1 MPSGRTIAIRG
12 FRSVL
17 LGVLLAFVGLA
28 LVLWTQVEKRFV
40 FFPSS
45 EISYTPQRSGL
56 PYEEVTF
63 TGYDGLQLHGWY
75 VPGRSDVTF
84 LWFHGN
90 GGNISH
96 RVDEI
101 EIIHHRLGVN
111 LLIFDYSGYG
121 KSEGTPSE
129 RGTYLDARAALAY
142 LQTRSDLDVEKIV
155 YFGRSLGAAVAVELA
170 TFESPL
176 ALVLVSPFASIAD
189 MARISLRNLPVQ
201 WLLRDR
207 YDSYARIKGINRPL
221 LILHGDQDKT
231 VPISQGKKLFDAA
244 NQPKRFQ
251 VVLGA
256 GHNDT
261 YLAGRS
267 GYWEALDVF
276 LASLPASRASTIE

>member
-17 LGVLLAFVGLA
+17 LGLLLAFVGLA
-28 LVLWTQVEKRFV
+28 VVLWTQVEKRFV

-45 EISYTPQRSGL
+45 EISCTPQRSGL

-63 TGYDGLQLHGWY
+63 TGYDGLRLHGWY

-90 GGNISH
+90 GGNIGH

-101 EIIHHRLGVN
+101 DIIHHRLGVN

-121 KSEGTPSE
+121 KSEGKPSE

-189 MARISLRNLPVQ
+189 MARKSLLNLPVQ

-207 YDSYARIKGINRPL
+207 YNSYARIKGINRPL

-261 YLAGRS
+261 YLASRS
-267 GYWEALDVF
+267 SYWEALDVF
-276 LASLPASRASTIE
+276 LASLPVSRASTIE